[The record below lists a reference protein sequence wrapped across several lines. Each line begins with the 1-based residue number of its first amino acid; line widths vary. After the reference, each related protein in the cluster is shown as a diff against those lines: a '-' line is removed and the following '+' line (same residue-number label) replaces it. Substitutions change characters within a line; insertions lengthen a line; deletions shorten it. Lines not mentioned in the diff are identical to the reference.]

1 MYLLDTSVLT
11 RLRVPEILDQLRTLS
26 EHGLSRTTLTDLE
39 ICYCA
44 SNGEE
49 WKTLKSALDAFRRI
63 DIEPHHFTRAGQ
75 IQQRLAASGLK
86 GRKVPDLLIAA
97 AAEAHSLILIHYDAD
112 FDHISSITGQTCEW
126 ILPQGSVN

>member
-11 RLRVPEILDQLRTLS
+11 RLRVPEILNQLRTFS

-39 ICYCA
+39 ICYSA

-49 WKTLKSALDAFRRI
+49 WNTLKSALKAFKRI
-63 DIEPHHFTRAGQ
+63 DIEPHHFNRAGQ
-75 IQQRLAASGLK
+75 VQERLAASGLK

-112 FDHISSITGQTCEW
+112 FDHISAITGQPSEW
-126 ILPQGSVN
+126 ILPRGAVN